1 MRILII
7 DNYDS
12 FVYNIAQIMGLLNTF
27 PVVKR
32 NNQITIKDIQKLNP
46 DAVIISPGP
55 GHPKS
60 KKDFG
65 ICSNVII
72 ELGHSFPILGICL
85 GHQGIVNAYGGKIIK
100 SSGIKHGKTSQI
112 QFIPNTS
119 LFEEIKNPFIATRY
133 HSLIADRRFLPNC
146 LDITAVSLDD
156 GEIMG
161 VKHNKFF
168 IEGIQFH
175 PESVLTVEGKK
186 ILSNFIKMV
195 KK

>member
-1 MRILII
+1 
-7 DNYDS
+7 
-12 FVYNIAQIMGLLNTF
+12 MGLLNTF

-112 QFIPNTS
+112 QFTHNTS

-133 HSLIADRRFLPNC
+133 HSLIADSRFLPKC